1 MPNPSRLVFDY
12 CQEIKLVFMVPKKH
26 NINTIIQQRVD
37 ETCNTAALS
46 ILLKISD
53 QQWAYLLTQ
62 IYHLTGRQPTS
73 CFIWDT

>member
-53 QQWAYLLTQ
+53 QQ
-62 IYHLTGRQPTS
+62 
-73 CFIWDT
+73 